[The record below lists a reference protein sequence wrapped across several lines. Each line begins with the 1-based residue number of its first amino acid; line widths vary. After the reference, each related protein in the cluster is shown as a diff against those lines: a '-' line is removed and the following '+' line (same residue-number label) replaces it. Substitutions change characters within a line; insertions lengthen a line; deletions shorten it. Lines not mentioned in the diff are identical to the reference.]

1 MQITKKT
8 IPVILTVLFVG
19 TSVWNGFA
27 ASVMEQFFH
36 IRSAWEWASAAI
48 HWLGMTA
55 FVILPPALLFG
66 ERRCRALAVYAL
78 LPVLTAGACLAWVYF
93 SLLPT
98 PPDELAAYILSRSSA
113 VAACVYLAA
122 EQFSRRHKGA
132 EFVPNGNILPRA
144 AVLFLLVTL
153 ACFPLNFF
161 MQFPALMEPKEL
173 KFTLFGKWHWFFI
186 IETLASPAILSHFI
200 KEKSK
205 EEKFIALF
213 MLSEALF
220 FQFVLRFSYV
230 RLHSYQSLK
239 GIVSVLPL
247 YVCTFGIAVLPFAI
261 LSRSPFFQSV
271 LFLVNT
277 PGAIVA
283 FVWPPMEGSSVW
295 NYNVTCFVFSHILL
309 FAITANMALHLEAKP
324 QKKHLMHLP
333 YMIAAY
339 YAVMLLLNTAAIRLS
354 STNSNPNF
362 SFISKSPLP
371 IALEKV
377 WAVNIGPFTF
387 SPLYYLV
394 LVAVQYALALIT
406 YLIYRAYLRFSRG
419 TQSKGLE
426 ENEDLPLK
434 HGTEIAFEKE

>member
-78 LPVLTAGACLAWVYF
+78 LPVLIAGACLAWVYF

-200 KEKSK
+200 KEKS
-205 EEKFIALF
+205 
-213 MLSEALF
+213 
-220 FQFVLRFSYV
+220 
-230 RLHSYQSLK
+230 
-239 GIVSVLPL
+239 P
-247 YVCTFGIAVLPFAI
+247 I
-261 LSRSPFFQSV
+261 L
-271 LFLVNT
+271 
-277 PGAIVA
+277 
-283 FVWPPMEGSSVW
+283 
-295 NYNVTCFVFSHILL
+295 
-309 FAITANMALHLEAKP
+309 
-324 QKKHLMHLP
+324 
-333 YMIAAY
+333 
-339 YAVMLLLNTAAIRLS
+339 
-354 STNSNPNF
+354 
-362 SFISKSPLP
+362 
-371 IALEKV
+371 
-377 WAVNIGPFTF
+377 
-387 SPLYYLV
+387 
-394 LVAVQYALALIT
+394 
-406 YLIYRAYLRFSRG
+406 
-419 TQSKGLE
+419 
-426 ENEDLPLK
+426 
-434 HGTEIAFEKE
+434 

>member
-1 MQITKKT
+1 
-8 IPVILTVLFVG
+8 
-19 TSVWNGFA
+19 
-27 ASVMEQFFH
+27 
-36 IRSAWEWASAAI
+36 
-48 HWLGMTA
+48 MTA

-377 WAVNIGPFTF
+377 WAVSIGPFTF
-387 SPLYYLV
+387 SPLYYFV

-406 YLIYRAYLRFSRG
+406 YLNYRAYLRFSRG
-419 TQSKGLE
+419 TQSKGTE
-426 ENEDLPLK
+426 GSEDLPLK
-434 HGTEIAFEKE
+434 HGAEIAFEKE